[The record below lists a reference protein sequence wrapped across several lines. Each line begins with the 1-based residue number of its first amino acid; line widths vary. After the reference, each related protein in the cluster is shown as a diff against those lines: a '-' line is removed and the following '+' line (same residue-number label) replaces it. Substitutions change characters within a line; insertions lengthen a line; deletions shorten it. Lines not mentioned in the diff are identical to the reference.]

1 MMIFPIT
8 MSFQNSKLMK
18 KIVLKFI
25 AYKLSQLHQL
35 RKKFACPLCAI
46 HKYDNGNAHIFANEW
61 VGDVM
66 YI

>member
-1 MMIFPIT
+1 
-8 MSFQNSKLMK
+8 MK

-46 HKYDNGNAHIFANEW
+46 HKYDNGNVHIFANEW